1 MEENVATGATL
12 TLRRGD
18 GDAGKASMAVGRA
31 TAVIAR
37 NVGMEKCILLL
48 LRSSFIA
55 FGGAV
60 GDNNNSMVYY
70 GCSGRLFI
78 GVGGAR

>member
-1 MEENVATGATL
+1 MIEDVTTATGATL
-12 TLRRGD
+12 LRRGD

-48 LRSSFIA
+48 LRSWC
-55 FGGAV
+55 GGW
-60 GDNNNSMVYY
+60 
-70 GCSGRLFI
+70 C
-78 GVGGAR
+78 GG

>member
-37 NVGMEKCILLL
+37 NVGMEKCIILLL

-55 FGGAV
+55 FVVRGAV
-60 GDNNNSMVYY
+60 G
-70 GCSGRLFI
+70 G
-78 GVGGAR
+78 